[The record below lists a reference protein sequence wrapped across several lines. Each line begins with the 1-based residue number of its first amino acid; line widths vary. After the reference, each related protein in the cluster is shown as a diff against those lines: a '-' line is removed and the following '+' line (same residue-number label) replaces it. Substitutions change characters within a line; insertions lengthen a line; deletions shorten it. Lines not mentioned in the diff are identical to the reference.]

1 MASLFGCYVEAALLY
16 RFFPQLWLL
25 PPVDPARQ
33 GSTRFGQDEY
43 THTDTQTH
51 RHTQTHTDTH
61 TPPVHMNKTTYIC
74 KTHKYTQSQKHTYVD
89 TQKRKKIRR
98 AHV

>member
-43 THTDTQTH
+43 TNTTT
-51 RHTQTHTDTH
+51 HTQTVYTPTHTHTRAHTHPHTHTHTH
-61 TPPVHMNKTTYIC
+61 TPTP
-74 KTHKYTQSQKHTYVD
+74 THTGSIHDPMHIFAVACGGD
-89 TQKRKKIRR
+89 CGC
-98 AHV
+98 